1 MNAYID
7 ISFIFHLIICLT
19 SIRFMKIISNSK
31 LNKKQIIIL
40 EITSVVLY
48 VNVLLFP
55 NISIYL
61 NLFYYI
67 LLFFIFFKGKFIVPL
82 FTYLFSYYGIISII
96 RIFTSNIY
104 FYKYIPMIFMPSS
117 FFYVL
122 ISPLLLIIINLITK
136 SIKSLIMLKKYR
148 YNVKLTLNDKSYE
161 TSAYFDS
168 GNTLKYKELPV
179 IFLTNEMKDKNVM
192 YERMLVNG
200 IGREYSEYIKG
211 KILFDNKEKDVYFA
225 YVRKKSFNGCK
236 CLLNVYLL

>member
-1 MNAYID
+1 
-7 ISFIFHLIICLT
+7 
-19 SIRFMKIISNSK
+19 
-31 LNKKQIIIL
+31 
-40 EITSVVLY
+40 
-48 VNVLLFP
+48 
-55 NISIYL
+55 
-61 NLFYYI
+61 
-67 LLFFIFFKGKFIVPL
+67 
-82 FTYLFSYYGIISII
+82 
-96 RIFTSNIY
+96 
-104 FYKYIPMIFMPSS
+104 MIFMPSS